1 MIGYVNFQK
10 NYITILQD
18 IKCIKAYVDIC
29 KKQIL
34 LEQKIPQENMKI
46 WPISISPNKK
56 KIQIWEIFF
65 QMSFTIRKIQSI
77 GVSLKIRISK

>member
-56 KIQIWEIFF
+56 KSRFEKFF
-65 QMSFTIRKIQSI
+65 FRWVLLLEKFR
-77 GVSLKIRISK
+77 VLE